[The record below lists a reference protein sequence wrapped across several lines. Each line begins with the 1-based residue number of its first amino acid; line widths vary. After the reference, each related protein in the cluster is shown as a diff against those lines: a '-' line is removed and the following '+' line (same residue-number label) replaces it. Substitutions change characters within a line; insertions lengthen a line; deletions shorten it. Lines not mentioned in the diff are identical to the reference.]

1 MSALTIWLAFLAPL
15 TSFVIIALVVR
26 PFFPKY
32 QWISPYLLITG
43 LCVSL
48 VVAILLFLDTLAT
61 GGPGYTSSYEWIRIN
76 DAAVID
82 LGTYIDSVSAAT
94 LLVVVFISL
103 LVQVYSMGYMHGD
116 TGYGRYFATMALF
129 TSSMIGLV
137 ISSNIVQLYA
147 FWELVGLSSYLL
159 IGFWTERPAAAAAA
173 KKAFIIT
180 RIGDVGFLIAI
191 LFLINHSFAIP
202 ESSNVNVLHIPDLC
216 ALGGTMSA
224 LIVTIITLG
233 ILSGAMGKSAQFP
246 FHTWL
251 PDAMEGPTPVSALV
265 HSATMVAAGVFLLVR
280 LFPFIS
286 ESDTT
291 MLVIAGVGAFTAV
304 FAATMGLVVNDI
316 KRVLAYSSISQL
328 AYMFAAIGLGAYG
341 PAIFHLITHAFFK
354 ALLFLGSGS
363 VNHATHTFDMKE
375 MGGLRKYMPWTYAL
389 MIVSSLSLIGLPPLA
404 GFWSKDEIM
413 LSAWEQMLH
422 GSVFEVVI
430 LALLAMGVVLTA
442 FYTWRM
448 ISLTFHG
455 KYRGSGSDDGH
466 GDDAIHES
474 PWIMI
479 APMAILGV
487 ATVFAGFLANPPFN
501 VGPISKHWLNDFISS
516 SDVFHHVH
524 HAADFSIL
532 VAAMSTSLAIVGLV
546 AALYYFKVSK
556 KGTKEPLESMNS
568 MYRLIYNKYY
578 LDDLYENV
586 IVRNIL
592 QKRIVNITA
601 FFDKYIVDGLG
612 LTLGFVIKNVGHVLG
627 LAQNGNVQF
636 YTFVIS
642 LGGVIGLIV
651 LLMYS
656 PGLGG

>member
-48 VVAILLFLDTLAT
+48 VIAVLLFLDTLAT

-224 LIVTIITLG
+224 VIVTIITLG

-466 GDDAIHES
+466 GDHAIHES

-516 SDVFHHVH
+516 SDVC
-524 HAADFSIL
+524 
-532 VAAMSTSLAIVGLV
+532 G
-546 AALYYFKVSK
+546 
-556 KGTKEPLESMNS
+556 
-568 MYRLIYNKYY
+568 
-578 LDDLYENV
+578 
-586 IVRNIL
+586 
-592 QKRIVNITA
+592 
-601 FFDKYIVDGLG
+601 
-612 LTLGFVIKNVGHVLG
+612 
-627 LAQNGNVQF
+627 
-636 YTFVIS
+636 
-642 LGGVIGLIV
+642 
-651 LLMYS
+651 
-656 PGLGG
+656 

>member
-48 VVAILLFLDTLAT
+48 VVAVLLFLDTLAT

-159 IGFWTERPAAAAAA
+159 IGFWTERPSAAAAA

-191 LFLINHSFAIP
+191 LFLINHSFTIT

-224 LIVTIITLG
+224 LIVTIVTLG

-466 GDDAIHES
+466 GDHAIHES

-487 ATVFAGFLANPPFN
+487 ATVFVGFLANPPFN

-516 SDVFHHVH
+516 STVFHHGH
-524 HAADFSIL
+524 HAADFNIL

-642 LGGVIGLIV
+642 LGGVIGLII

>member
-48 VVAILLFLDTLAT
+48 VVAVLLFLDTLAT

-466 GDDAIHES
+466 GDHAIHES

-532 VAAMSTSLAIVGLV
+532 CLLYTS
-546 AALYYFKVSK
+546 
-556 KGTKEPLESMNS
+556 P
-568 MYRLIYNKYY
+568 
-578 LDDLYENV
+578 
-586 IVRNIL
+586 
-592 QKRIVNITA
+592 
-601 FFDKYIVDGLG
+601 
-612 LTLGFVIKNVGHVLG
+612 
-627 LAQNGNVQF
+627 
-636 YTFVIS
+636 
-642 LGGVIGLIV
+642 
-651 LLMYS
+651 S
-656 PGLGG
+656 PRD